1 MSDIKMVPYK
11 VDTQGSVKVEHA
23 YIWRSAPGLVAIGVQ
38 TVKRS
43 ILEATGGGDDDG
55 PTIILATNEEDDNP
69 TVISFPHYADWD
81 IWSAD
86 VSKYTVH
93 LCLYK
98 K

>member
-1 MSDIKMVPYK
+1 MNKFLGISHK
-11 VDTQGSVKVEHA
+11 VQTQGSAKVEHA

-38 TVKRS
+38 TVRRS
-43 ILEATGGGDDDG
+43 ILEATGGGDEDG
-55 PTIILATNEEDDNP
+55 PTIVISAKDGDEP
-69 TVISFPHYADWD
+69 TVISFPQYDGWD

-86 VSKYTVH
+86 VCKYTVH